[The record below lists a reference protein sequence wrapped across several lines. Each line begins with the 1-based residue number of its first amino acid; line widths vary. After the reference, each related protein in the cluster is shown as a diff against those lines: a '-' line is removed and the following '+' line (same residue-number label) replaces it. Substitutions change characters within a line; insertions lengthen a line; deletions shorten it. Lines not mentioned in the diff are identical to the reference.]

1 MDKAEKQIPFD
12 AIRKRNIANILAKV
26 KAGKSLTAAEQRT
39 LSDEEAKANG
49 KREKRTIAQMA
60 KEYCVAVRTIN
71 RWVKLGAP
79 FDDDAKMNSFVMKQ
93 TNIPKKFINWQ
104 IEKGFTKIDET
115 TDDEIGDEFE
125 SQMKLR
131 DFYFAKLSA
140 AARRNDQNQIK
151 YWNELLLKTEESMRR
166 TEAHQK
172 KFDLESGETID
183 RIEVERILAA
193 IIYAGNA
200 CVRSQIKEIAE
211 VLAAESSP
219 AKIYEML
226 SPAILGGR
234 IFEGFKA
241 LARSDSQVKLPKWVI
256 ACVQSEGENYLE
268 GVDVAAE

>member
-1 MDKAEKQIPFD
+1 MSEAEKQIPFD

-26 KAGKSLTAAEQRT
+26 KAGKSLTASEQRT
-39 LSDEEAKANG
+39 IDDEEAKANG
-49 KREKRTIAQMA
+49 KREKRTIAQMS

-71 RWVKLGAP
+71 RWAKLDAP
-79 FDDDAKMNSFVMKQ
+79 FYDDSMMNAFVMKQ

-104 IEKGFTKIDET
+104 IEKGFTQIDET
-115 TDDEIGDEFE
+115 SDGEIGDEFE
-125 SQMKLR
+125 SQIKLR
-131 DFYFAKLSA
+131 DFYFGKLSA

-183 RIEVERILAA
+183 RVEVERILAA

-226 SPAILGGR
+226 APAILGGR

-241 LARSDSQVKLPKWVI
+241 LARSDSQVKLPGWVI

>member
-1 MDKAEKQIPFD
+1 MIEKTTFD
-12 AIRKRNIANILAKV
+12 AIRQKNLANILAKV
-26 KAGKSLTAAEQRT
+26 KAGKPLTAREQQT
-39 LSDEEAKANG
+39 INDEEAKANG
-49 KREKRTIAQMA
+49 KREKRTIEQMA

-71 RWVKLGAP
+71 RWSKLNAP
-79 FDDDAKMNSFVMKQ
+79 FEDDAEMNAFVMKQ
-93 TNIPKKFINWQ
+93 SNIPKKFINWQ

-115 TDDEIGDEFE
+115 SDEEIGDEFE
-125 SQMKLR
+125 SQIKLR
-131 DFYFAKLSA
+131 DFYFGKLSA

-172 KFDLESGETID
+172 KFDLENGETID
-183 RIEVERILAA
+183 RVEVERIIAA
-193 IIYAGNA
+193 MIYAGNA

-211 VLAAESSP
+211 WLAAESSP

-241 LARSDSQVKLPKWVI
+241 LTKSQSQVRLPSWVVD
-256 ACVQSEGENYLE
+256 CVQSEGENYLK
-268 GVDVAAE
+268 GVDVAKK

>member
-1 MDKAEKQIPFD
+1 MAQDIPFN

-26 KAGKSLTAAEQRT
+26 KAGKPLTASEQRT
-39 LSDEEAKANG
+39 IDDEEAKANG

-71 RWVKLGAP
+71 RWVKLDAP
-79 FDDDAKMNSFVMKQ
+79 FDDDAAMNAFVMKQ
-93 TNIPKKFINWQ
+93 THIPKKFINWQ
-104 IEKGFTKIDET
+104 IEKGFSKINEPG
-115 TDDEIGDEFE
+115 DDEIGDEFE
-125 SQMKLR
+125 SQIKLR
-131 DFYFAKLSA
+131 DFYFGKLSA
-140 AARRNDQNQIK
+140 AARRSDQNQIK

-183 RIEVERILAA
+183 RVEVERILAA

-234 IFEGFKA
+234 IFEGFKS
-241 LARSDSQVKLPKWVI
+241 LARSDSQVKLPGWVI
-256 ACVQSEGENYLE
+256 SCVQSEGENYLE